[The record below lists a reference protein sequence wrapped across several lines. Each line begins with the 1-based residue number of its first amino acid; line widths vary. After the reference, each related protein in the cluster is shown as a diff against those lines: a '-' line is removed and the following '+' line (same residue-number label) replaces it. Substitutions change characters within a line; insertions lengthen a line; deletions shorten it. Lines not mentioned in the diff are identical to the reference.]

1 MGVISRALRAVIRV
15 PSRSVLISL
24 LFALIS
30 FLIFIGFSMQTA
42 GSQAIQR
49 AKNKM
54 NPVIILEMNLDY
66 LRTLESE
73 DSFEQQRKAK
83 KSLAALFDNDLILTS
98 NYLVS
103 NAGTSLNFKSVA
115 SEKSDLS
122 QTKRN
127 VQLLGNGKP
136 DMVEFHTDSYVMK
149 EGRFY
154 NEEEV
159 RNFAEV
165 AVIEQ
170 GLAQEN
176 QLTLGDTIEIEWCEF
191 DDSAAVYLK
200 PEECRTTF
208 EIIGIYENKEKNEVS
223 VDRNRAENQIL
234 VPGSTL
240 EEIVRTVGY
249 AFILALDDGGETGE
263 KEDFN
268 VGHENPVI
276 LLKNIDF
283 MSEFKQLAN
292 FWVSPVYK
300 LNTNNEVLERV
311 EQPLNVITFFA
322 KTLLGIVMI
331 NAVLILTTV
340 TALFVKKRQIEIG
353 SLLALGTRRISII
366 IQFYLELLMEMMI
379 GLVIAASLS
388 FVVLPSLG
396 QRILDLSVV
405 DEQEFVTEFE
415 FEPTNS
421 YFTELNQ
428 QEVFDEFQ
436 MKVQFDVI
444 VSTVGCGLVVILLSL
459 MFTAGIIMKLN
470 PKQILLGME

>member
-165 AVIEQ
+165 
-170 GLAQEN
+170 
-176 QLTLGDTIEIEWCEF
+176 
-191 DDSAAVYLK
+191 
-200 PEECRTTF
+200 R
-208 EIIGIYENKEKNEVS
+208 
-223 VDRNRAENQIL
+223 
-234 VPGSTL
+234 
-240 EEIVRTVGY
+240 
-249 AFILALDDGGETGE
+249 
-263 KEDFN
+263 
-268 VGHENPVI
+268 
-276 LLKNIDF
+276 
-283 MSEFKQLAN
+283 
-292 FWVSPVYK
+292 
-300 LNTNNEVLERV
+300 
-311 EQPLNVITFFA
+311 
-322 KTLLGIVMI
+322 
-331 NAVLILTTV
+331 
-340 TALFVKKRQIEIG
+340 
-353 SLLALGTRRISII
+353 
-366 IQFYLELLMEMMI
+366 
-379 GLVIAASLS
+379 
-388 FVVLPSLG
+388 
-396 QRILDLSVV
+396 
-405 DEQEFVTEFE
+405 
-415 FEPTNS
+415 
-421 YFTELNQ
+421 
-428 QEVFDEFQ
+428 
-436 MKVQFDVI
+436 
-444 VSTVGCGLVVILLSL
+444 
-459 MFTAGIIMKLN
+459 
-470 PKQILLGME
+470 